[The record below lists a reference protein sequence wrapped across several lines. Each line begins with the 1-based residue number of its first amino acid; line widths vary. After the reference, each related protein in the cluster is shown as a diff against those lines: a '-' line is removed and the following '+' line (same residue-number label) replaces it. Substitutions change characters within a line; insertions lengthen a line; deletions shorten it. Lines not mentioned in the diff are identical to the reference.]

1 MNQPTHKPPTKRLYL
16 CIYIIYP
23 HGKPTFVRALQ
34 MYIDSSS
41 KWGPDRETRACG
53 DTDERLTFKSV
64 DCWKNHT
71 FCRTDFLPKLDQSL
85 FLNKAMR
92 PTMVTKGLPII
103 YDGLQWFTNGLA
115 KISRIQVVPVTG
127 CGFTPALRL
136 THLPTSTNSLLQ
148 FTGNKR
154 MYRGSKPI
162 WSPQTF
168 VQCSRAV

>member
-92 PTMVTKGLPII
+92 PTMVYHGLRWFAMV
-103 YDGLQWFTNGLA
+103 YQWSCQNITNPSGSSHWLRVYA
-115 KISRIQVVPVTG
+115 SP
-127 CGFTPALRL
+127 TPHAL
-136 THLPTSTNSLLQ
+136 TN
-148 FTGNKR
+148 
-154 MYRGSKPI
+154 
-162 WSPQTF
+162 
-168 VQCSRAV
+168 